1 MNAVSRSLYP
11 FEGYRLDIRDGVRMH
26 YLDEGEGAPVVMVH
40 GNPTWSFYYRDL
52 VRALR
57 DERRCIAPDHI
68 GCGFSDKPDD
78 DAYSYTL
85 SQRIEDLGALI
96 DHAVPQGPV
105 DLVLHDWGGMV
116 GMGWA
121 VKNPERVRRLVLL
134 NTAAFLNPKD
144 QRLPVSLWLVRN
156 TALGTLLVRG
166 FNAFSRGA
174 TRMAVKKAKL
184 SKEVRD
190 AYCAPYDSW
199 ANRIATLRFV
209 QDIPLKPSDP
219 GYEIIA
225 ETEATLGAL
234 FADTPTIIFWG
245 RKDFVFDDAFL
256 DRWRTL
262 LPHAEVV
269 DFPDC
274 GHYVLEDARDE
285 ILPRVRAFLAS
296 A

>member
-1 MNAVSRSLYP
+1 MNAVSKSLYP
-11 FEGYRLDIRDGVRMH
+11 FDGQYLEVREGVRLH

-57 DERRCIAPDHI
+57 DERRCIVPDHV
-68 GCGFSDKPDD
+68 GCGFSDKPGDD
-78 DAYSYTL
+78 VYTYTL
-85 SQRIEDLGALI
+85 ESRVDDLETLI
-96 DHAVPQGPV
+96 DHTAPEGPV

-121 VKNPERVRRLVLL
+121 ARHPERVRRLVLL
-134 NTAAFLNPKD
+134 NTAAFLNPKSL
-144 QRLPVSLWLVRN
+144 RLPPSLWLVRN
-156 TALGTLLVRG
+156 TALGALLVRG

-174 TRMAVKKAKL
+174 TRMAVTKAKL
-184 SKEVRD
+184 PREVRD

-199 ANRIATLRFV
+199 QNRIATLRFV
-209 QDIPLKPSDP
+209 QDIPLKPADP
-219 GYEIIA
+219 GYAIVADSEA
-225 ETEATLGAL
+225 GLTERFGE
-234 FADTPTIIFWG
+234 TPTLVLWG

-256 DRWRTL
+256 ARWREL
-262 LPHAEVV
+262 LPQAEVV

-285 ILPRVRAFLAS
+285 ILPRVQAFLARG
-296 A
+296 